1 MSNRRK
7 FLASSFF
14 GSLGLLLAKR
24 THAAA
29 VPGQDPATGGSVVQ
43 VTGGSVVPVTGGSVV
58 PVTGKPVVISTWDTG
73 LAANKGAWVVLGN
86 NGSALDA
93 VEAGVRVTESSV
105 NCCVGLGANPDRDGF
120 VTLDASIMDHQ
131 FNCGSVA
138 ALQRIKHPISVARRV
153 MEKTPHVML
162 VGAGAQQFAVAEGFP
177 LEEDKLSDDAKRTY
191 EQWLKKSEYKPVINV
206 ENTRSSSSAGGP
218 GGDYYAAAPAR
229 LPDGEW
235 NHDTIGMVAMDAEG
249 NLSGSC
255 TTSGMAF
262 KMRGR
267 VGDSP
272 IIGAGLFVDNE
283 VGAVTATGQGEDVI
297 RICGSHAVVEY
308 MRQGM
313 APEDACKAAVVRIA
327 RIKGEKAKDIQ
338 IGFIAINKK
347 GETGGYAL
355 QKGFS
360 YAVKSGTEE
369 KLVTAKSYLT

>member
-14 GSLGLLLAKR
+14 GSLGLLLAKKS
-24 THAAA
+24 TAASIA
-29 VPGQDPATGGSVVQ
+29 G
-43 VTGGSVVPVTGGSVV
+43 PVT
-58 PVTGKPVVISTWDTG
+58 VTGKAVVISTWDAG
-73 LAANKGAWVVLGN
+73 IAANKGAWEVLGSS
-86 NGSALDA
+86 GSALDA
-93 VEAGVRVTESSV
+93 VEAGVKVTESSL

-131 FNCGSVA
+131 WNCGSVG

-162 VGAGAQQFAVAEGFP
+162 VGVGAQQFAVAEGFP
-177 LEEDKLSDDAKRTY
+177 LEEDKLSDDAKKSY
-191 EQWLKKSEYKPVINV
+191 DKWLKKSEYKPVINV
-206 ENTRSSSSAGGP
+206 ENTRSSGSTGVGTGGQDALATAAHD
-218 GGDYYAAAPAR
+218 DYYTAAPAR
-229 LPDGEW
+229 LPNGEW
-235 NHDTIGMVAMDAEG
+235 NHDTIGMVAMDAAG

-297 RICGSHAVVEY
+297 RMCGSHSVVEY

-313 APEDACKAAVVRIA
+313 APEDACKAAVEKIA
-327 RIKGEKAKDIQ
+327 RIKKEKAKDIQ
-338 IGFIAINKK
+338 VGFIAVNKK

-360 YAVKSGTEE
+360 YAIKSGTEE
-369 KLVTAKSYLT
+369 KLVAAKSYFD

>member
-14 GSLGLLLAKR
+14 GSLGLVLAKR
-24 THAAA
+24 SSAA
-29 VPGQDPATGGSVVQ
+29 V
-43 VTGGSVVPVTGGSVV
+43 VTGTV
-58 PVTGKPVVISTWDTG
+58 PVTGKAVVISTWDAG
-73 LAANKGAWVVLGN
+73 LAANKGAWEVLGK

-93 VEAGVRVTESSV
+93 VEAGVKVTESSL

-120 VTLDASIMDHQ
+120 VTLDASIMDDRW
-131 FNCGSVA
+131 NCGSVA
-138 ALQRIKHPISVARRV
+138 ALQRIKHPVSVARRV

-162 VGAGAQQFAVAEGFP
+162 VGVGAQQFAVAEGFP
-177 LEEDKLSDDAKRTY
+177 LEEDKLSDDAKKTY
-191 EQWLKKSEYKPVINV
+191 EEWLKKSEYKPVINV
-206 ENTRSSSSAGGP
+206 ENTRSSGDLSSPAARQADGT
-218 GGDYYAAAPAR
+218 YAAAPAR
-229 LPDGEW
+229 LPDGGW
-235 NHDTIGMVAMDAEG
+235 NHDTIGMVAMDAAG

-297 RICGSHAVVEY
+297 RICGSHTVVEY

-313 APEDACKAAVVRIA
+313 APEDACKAAVERIA
-327 RIKGEKAKDIQ
+327 RIKGEKARDIQ
-338 IGFIAINKK
+338 VGFIAINKK

-360 YAVKSGTEE
+360 YAVKSGSEE
-369 KLVTAKSYLT
+369 KLVTAKYYLK